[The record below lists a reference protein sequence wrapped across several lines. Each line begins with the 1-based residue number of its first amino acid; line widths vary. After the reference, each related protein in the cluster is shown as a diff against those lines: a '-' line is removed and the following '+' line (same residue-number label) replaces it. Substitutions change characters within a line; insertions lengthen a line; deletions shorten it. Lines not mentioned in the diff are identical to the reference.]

1 MSTQRPLKPATDHT
15 LSFAEYQ
22 FAVSENS
29 DEVWTLTQGTAL
41 VVITTQDNKTPP
53 RHHALLDIEAGQLF
67 FLCQPQLP
75 RYSIALFMRE
85 DCSFTS
91 CGSISEVF
99 EAPELCKKAKQ
110 WVARLQQLISE
121 RCQPAPADYLI
132 SIAQNMMLA
141 PDMVFS
147 ATFPAEH
154 THGNWICLHRGEMHL
169 ANLSQA
175 TVHANTDAL
184 WLPVNDTLW
193 FTVLRKSEISLTT
206 TANVPVAFRF
216 LGCYWLF
223 HTLVVLH
230 SKPDTSLSASRTW
243 DKKKQEEKKQLQ
255 AGLSSLVTGQQ
266 NKPSTSRSMP
276 LAQALNELQ
285 KKTGGLSDTRLNLTT
300 QRLWNSNWNQSP
312 IALASRCAKFS

>member
-1 MSTQRPLKPATDHT
+1 
-15 LSFAEYQ
+15 
-22 FAVSENS
+22 
-29 DEVWTLTQGTAL
+29 
-41 VVITTQDNKTPP
+41 
-53 RHHALLDIEAGQLF
+53 
-67 FLCQPQLP
+67 
-75 RYSIALFMRE
+75 MRD

-99 EAPELCKKAKQ
+99 EAPELCNKAGQ

-132 SIAQNMMLA
+132 SIAQNMTLA
-141 PDMVFS
+141 PDMVSS

-206 TANVPVAFRF
+206 TANVPVPFVSW
-216 LGCYWLF
+216 G
-223 HTLVVLH
+223 
-230 SKPDTSLSASRTW
+230 
-243 DKKKQEEKKQLQ
+243 
-255 AGLSSLVTGQQ
+255 VTGCF
-266 NKPSTSRSMP
+266 
-276 LAQALNELQ
+276 
-285 KKTGGLSDTRLNLTT
+285 TR
-300 QRLWNSNWNQSP
+300 W
-312 IALASRCAKFS
+312 